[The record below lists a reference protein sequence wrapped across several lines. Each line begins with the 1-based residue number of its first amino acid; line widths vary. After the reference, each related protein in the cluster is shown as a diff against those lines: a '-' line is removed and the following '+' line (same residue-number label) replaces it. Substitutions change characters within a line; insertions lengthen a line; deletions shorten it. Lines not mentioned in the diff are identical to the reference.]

1 MRRLLI
7 LSLLLCAFSVTDRAQ
22 TSSDTPPTKED
33 VLKFMDLMHLRST
46 LVQYFDGIGKQARV
60 GAAEGFR
67 QKVPDAS
74 PEQLAEVDK
83 FADGIFKDMPIGEM
97 LDAMVP
103 IYQKHLSKGDLES
116 ILAFYSSP
124 VGRKLLREQPAM
136 MQESMEVGGKIG
148 RQRIGAMSE
157 KIDEFIS
164 KLAQEEE
171 KKKSK

>member
-1 MRRLLI
+1 M
-7 LSLLLCAFSVTDRAQ
+7 SGSPVY
-22 TSSDTPPTKED
+22 
-33 VLKFMDLMHLRST
+33 V
-46 LVQYFDGIGKQARV
+46 DGKLV
-60 GAAEGFR
+60 GAIAYRIGEFSKEPIAG
-67 QKVPDAS
+67 VT
-74 PEQLAEVDK
+74 
-83 FADGIFKDMPIGEM
+83 PIGEM

-171 KKKSK
+171 KKTK